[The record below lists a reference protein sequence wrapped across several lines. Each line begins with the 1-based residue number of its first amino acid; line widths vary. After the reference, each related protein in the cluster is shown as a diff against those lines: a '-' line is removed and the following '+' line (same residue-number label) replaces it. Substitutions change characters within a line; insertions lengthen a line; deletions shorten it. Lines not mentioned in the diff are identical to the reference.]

1 MSDSHETLRQR
12 VDELEST
19 VRGLTQELVEANER
33 IRQLEG
39 ELEARPETIVAGD
52 DAEGDGTD
60 ESAKPLGTTMETE
73 SETGAK
79 PDPTTESDTTVED
92 TGESESEESDDII
105 VA

>member
-52 DAEGDGTD
+52 DAEDDATE
-60 ESAKPLGTTMETE
+60 ESAKPLGTAMETE
-73 SETGAK
+73 PETGAE
-79 PDPTTESDTTVED
+79 PDQTTESDTPVED
-92 TGESESEESDDII
+92 TGKSESEDSDDII

>member
-33 IRQLEG
+33 IRQLEE
-39 ELEARPETIVAGD
+39 ELDARPETIVAGD
-52 DAEGDGTD
+52 GAEEDATE
-60 ESAKPLGTTMETE
+60 ESAKPLGTAMETE
-73 SETGAK
+73 
-79 PDPTTESDTTVED
+79 PDPTTESDTPVED
-92 TGESESEESDDII
+92 TGESESDESDDII

>member
-52 DAEGDGTD
+52 DAEDDATE
-60 ESAKPLGTTMETE
+60 ESAKPLGTAMETE
-73 SETGAK
+73 PETE
-79 PDPTTESDTTVED
+79 PDPTTESDTPVED
-92 TGESESEESDDII
+92 TGESESEDSDDII